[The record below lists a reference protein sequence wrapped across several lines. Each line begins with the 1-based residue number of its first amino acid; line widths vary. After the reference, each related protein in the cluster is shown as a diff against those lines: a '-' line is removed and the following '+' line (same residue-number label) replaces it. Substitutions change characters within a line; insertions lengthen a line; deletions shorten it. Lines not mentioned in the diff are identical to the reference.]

1 MSILHFHGYPDPCW
15 FRVSEHHAGA
25 QNPSLPCGTV
35 EAALLNYSAVYET
48 AAKNGSD
55 IKLLC
60 LVESDH
66 GVNVLGPDREYLV
79 QRLLAG
85 SSEGHILLGGKYLP
99 MLKRQSVTSQ

>member
-1 MSILHFHGYPDPCW
+1 M
-15 FRVSEHHAGA
+15 SEHHAGA

-48 AAKNGSD
+48 ATKNGSD

-79 QRLLAG
+79 QRLHAG

-99 MLKRQSVTSQ
+99 MLKRQSVASQ